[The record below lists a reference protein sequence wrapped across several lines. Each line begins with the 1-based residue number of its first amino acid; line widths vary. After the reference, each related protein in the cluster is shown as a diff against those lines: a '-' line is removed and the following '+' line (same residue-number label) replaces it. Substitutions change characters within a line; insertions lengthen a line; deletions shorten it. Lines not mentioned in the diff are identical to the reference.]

1 VSGIIVDRQTY
12 VATAT
17 RRVAQLLEAGMD
29 LRAAREQTAFEMR
42 DWSIDEATA
51 QVEQQRDRDEE
62 RQQNDGA
69 GLQEHREHET

>member
-1 VSGIIVDRQTY
+1 MMGTITVDRQTY

-17 RRVAQLLEAGMD
+17 RRVAQLTEAGMD
-29 LRAAREQTAFEMR
+29 LQAAREQTAFEMR

-69 GLQEHREHET
+69 GLQEHRED